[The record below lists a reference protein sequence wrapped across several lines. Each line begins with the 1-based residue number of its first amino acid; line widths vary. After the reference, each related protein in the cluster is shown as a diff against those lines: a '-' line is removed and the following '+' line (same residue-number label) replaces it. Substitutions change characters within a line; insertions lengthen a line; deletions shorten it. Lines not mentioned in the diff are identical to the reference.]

1 MMIARVVASV
11 VVGVVTAQ
19 VSAVTPT
26 PRRHLELP
34 VLALL
39 RDGVHLGEEDGGD
52 EDPSCTTINM
62 YFCSGGSLN
71 KAGLSPTFSDILIA
85 SSRLPRLVHCALE
98 IHLEDHGV
106 ADASFLALI
115 IDPFRV

>member
-19 VSAVTPT
+19 VSAVTAPA
-26 PRRHLELP
+26 PRVHLELP
-34 VLALL
+34 VFALL
-39 RDGVHLGEEDGGD
+39 GDGVHLGEEDGGD

-85 SSRLPRLVHCALE
+85 TSRCTRVVH
-98 IHLEDHGV
+98 
-106 ADASFLALI
+106 
-115 IDPFRV
+115 